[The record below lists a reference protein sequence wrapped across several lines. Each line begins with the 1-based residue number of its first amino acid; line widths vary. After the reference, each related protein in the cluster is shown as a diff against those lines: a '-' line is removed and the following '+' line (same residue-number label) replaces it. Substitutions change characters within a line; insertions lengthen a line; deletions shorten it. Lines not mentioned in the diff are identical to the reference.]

1 MKSMSAN
8 YFRYVMD
15 YLKISG
21 NELASVLNVDSSLIS
36 KWRSGNRSLSTR
48 SSIYK
53 NLIDYL
59 ISSDE
64 TNNFTTIKLML
75 LDAHPEAQ
83 QMGKNELIKLLARQ
97 LSKSQTSQ
105 PTNELALKLQQSKDV
120 KHASIYFFK
129 GYSGKIQAIKHIMQL
144 AFIPP
149 NHSDAAGEE
158 NASTAV
164 GKAQGKELSLIMY
177 DSGFWQHGDDRRY
190 IDEWQSLMRSYI
202 QEGGKV
208 HLIRTGMRYS
218 NSLAGLS
225 FFWLPL
231 FLSGNVIEYTSTLYR
246 ASPINYSIMLLHDE
260 AFIMDFSQSES
271 STPISTVLFLDPNS
285 IKVGQCVLQNMYQ
298 TGKPVYQTC
307 NLPDHEE
314 LRRFLV
320 ESLTPSTDV
329 YFKSCLPPFGLISPR
344 LMHQI
349 LEYNSLDLQK
359 IIDFDNFFAKF
370 HEAFLKNLSLNAFR
384 VFIDPAEL
392 TRSLEPETSVFSFL
406 SCVMGRTIQIPR
418 EFMIS
423 LFTELV
429 QGLRVYPN
437 LQVCIT
443 DSKPFDVLDNIA
455 VMVAENTGMLFYA
468 FDGFSVC
475 TTHMAVQ
482 IGACFAQFDAIYN
495 QAIGDDKNKFHI
507 ARIIEEVIKGEKPE

>member
-21 NELASVLNVDSSLIS
+21 NELASVLNVDSSLVS

-53 NLIDYL
+53 KLIDYL

-64 TNNFTTIKLML
+64 NSNFTTIKLML
-75 LDAHPEAQ
+75 LEAHPEAQ
-83 QMGKNELIKLLARQ
+83 QFGKNELIKLLARQ
-97 LSKSQTSQ
+97 LAKPQTSQ
-105 PTNELALKLQQSKDV
+105 PTNELALKLQQSKEV

-129 GYSGKIQAIKHIMQL
+129 GYSGKIQAIKHIIQL
-144 AFIPP
+144 ASNPSADSDNETVKSIPP
-149 NHSDAAGEE
+149 A
-158 NASTAV
+158 T
-164 GKAQGKELSLIMY
+164 GKSHGKELSLIMY
-177 DSGFWQHGDDRRY
+177 DSGFWQHGDDRHY
-190 IDEWQSLMRSYI
+190 IDEWQSLMRSFI
-202 QEGGKV
+202 HEGGRV

-271 STPISTVLFLDPNS
+271 SSPISTVLFLDPNS

-298 TGKPVYQTC
+298 TGKPVYHTC
-307 NLPDHEE
+307 SLQEHEE
-314 LRRFLV
+314 LRQFLV

-349 LEYNSLDLQK
+349 LEYNGLDLQT
-359 IIDFDNFFAKF
+359 IMGFDSFFIKF

-384 VFIDPAEL
+384 VFIDPSEL
-392 TRSLEPETSVFSFL
+392 TRCLEPEQTVFSFL
-406 SCVMGRTIQIPR
+406 SGIMGRKIHISR
-418 EFMIS
+418 DLMIN
-423 LFTELV
+423 LYNELI

-443 DSKPFDVLDNIA
+443 DSKPFEMLDNIA
-455 VMVAENTGMLFYA
+455 VMVAENTGLLFYEY
-468 FDGFSVC
+468 DGSTVC

-495 QAIGDDKNKFHI
+495 QAIGDDKNKFRI
-507 ARIIEEVIKGEKPE
+507 ARIIEEAIKPEKPD